1 MFKTAT
7 TKLAHNSTIPSL
19 AGHSNI
25 RPLQDLITA
34 EKTVLISLQRLSVDL
49 TKAAEALR
57 AWGIG
62 EGEDLGDTLG
72 ASTSIIAHFTH
83 ALTSYA
89 THEHAIRDHM
99 KSIRAR
105 EEALD
110 DLKRKRK
117 VIVSRAE
124 AAERKLSK
132 MSPEHKNLAMQ
143 TDTLN
148 QLRDQIRSLDSDI
161 MTEEAALGDFKRS
174 TTRSMMGLK
183 FGGLLELSEKGVAFV
198 CLFWLIPSTMS
209 RAPADSHAKDSNRRS
224 PADTLFLQADIVG
237 DYGKLIVSEIPE
249 DVTQPGM
256 PRLMYTGHPK
266 VEMLVSETYKAV
278 NQVGFSTVAS
288 EPREQLQRPPIPSLP
303 GSPARPAGLDETPSS
318 SNFLSTPQGMSG
330 GHFLDASD
338 ALSQTNGPSTPM
350 FRKNSLPIQPRNGDS
365 FGPRS
370 REPEKFG
377 YSGSG
382 SPSSFPLKSPF
393 GIEPPL
399 LKSHEP
405 EPSFST
411 SIAEALRTPGLEG
424 PIDDP
429 APSYEVSHSHLYA
442 PPSGPPPGA
451 AVLLGSEPG
460 SHRVSTALSD
470 DDAELAY
477 MASREDLAQ
486 EHGDDKHVRFGRVS
500 DVDEDIEKRQAPVE
514 PEPKKDSPPG
524 RSPRRI
530 PVPPVSTEDEERE
543 LNAAAAREVS
553 RELDALTFNP
563 PLPPP
568 SPQKE
573 SEESPE
579 RGRPLIPAPS
589 SLGYGPP
596 PNCEPSPLAPPS
608 APFAHRSISNI
619 ETTVPTLAQSY
630 AQAHRSSSSFGSRNE
645 ATSSPLV
652 ESRPLPPTVH
662 LSGGRSSPGPSL
674 NSPYRTNAP
683 ELPVPRPAFA
693 GRVRSSSSSSS
704 SAQVPSGARTI
715 SAAAFRRPPPR
726 VNNGSTADFSIS
738 PTASLGAGGSPPLPP
753 VPVPGPADTSPL
765 SFSKKR
771 SVVASSP
778 LPPNRGS
785 VSVPPLAQD
794 GKEDSY
800 AERERSDSPV
810 SDDYDY
816 LDAYVDEH
824 ETRKKSLLP
833 ADGSPMQQDF
843 GSLGNVK
850 VVNDGSPSKGG
861 YGEGRFATDL
871 EGGLR

>member
-7 TKLAHNSTIPSL
+7 TRLAHNSTLPSL

-110 DLKRKRK
+110 ELKRKRK
-117 VIVSRAE
+117 VVVGRAE

-183 FGGLLELSEKGVAFV
+183 FGGLLELSEKGV
-198 CLFWLIPSTMS
+198 
-209 RAPADSHAKDSNRRS
+209 
-224 PADTLFLQADIVG
+224 IVG

-288 EPREQLQRPPIPSLP
+288 EPREQLQRPPLPSLP
-303 GSPARPAGLDETPSS
+303 GSPTRPAGLDATPSS

-338 ALSQTNGPSTPM
+338 ASSQANGPSTPVL
-350 FRKNSLPIQPRNGDS
+350 RKNSLPIQARNGDS

-382 SPSSFPLKSPF
+382 SPSSFPVKSPF

-442 PPSGPPPGA
+442 PPPGPPPGA
-451 AVLLGSEPG
+451 AMLLGSEPG
-460 SHRVSTALSD
+460 SLRVSTALSD
-470 DDAELAY
+470 DVELAY
-477 MASREDLAQ
+477 MAGEGDAAN

-500 DVDEDIEKRQAPVE
+500 DVDEEMERRQAQVE

-530 PVPPVSTEDEERE
+530 PVPSVSTEDEERE

-568 SPQKE
+568 SPRKE
-573 SEESPE
+573 PEESPE

-596 PNCEPSPLAPPS
+596 PNREPSPLAPPL

-619 ETTVPTLAQSY
+619 EITVPTPAQSY
-630 AQAHRSSSSFGSRNE
+630 AQAHRSSSSFGSRSE
-645 ATSSPLV
+645 AASSPLV
-652 ESRPLPPTVH
+652 ETRPLPPTIH
-662 LSGGRSSPGPSL
+662 LQGGRSSPGPSL

-683 ELPVPRPAFA
+683 EFPVPRPAFA

-726 VNNGSTADFSIS
+726 VNNGSSADFSIS
-738 PTASLGAGGSPPLPP
+738 PTASLGGGGSPPLPP

-765 SFSKKR
+765 SFNKKR
-771 SVVASSP
+771 SVAASSP
-778 LPPNRGS
+778 LPSNRGN
-785 VSVPPLAQD
+785 VSVPPPAQD
-794 GKEDSY
+794 GRGDSF
-800 AERERSDSPV
+800 ADRERSDSPV

-824 ETRKKSLLP
+824 ETKRKSLPP

>member
-7 TKLAHNSTIPSL
+7 TRLAHNSTLPAL

-34 EKTVLISLQRLSVDL
+34 EKAVLISLQRLSVDL

-72 ASTSIIAHFTH
+72 ASTSIMAHFTH

-117 VIVSRAE
+117 VIVGRAE

-132 MSPEHKNLAMQ
+132 MSPEHKNLALQ

-161 MTEEAALGDFKRS
+161 MTEEAALGDFKRA

-183 FGGLLELSEKGVAFV
+183 FGGLLELSEKGV
-198 CLFWLIPSTMS
+198 
-209 RAPADSHAKDSNRRS
+209 
-224 PADTLFLQADIVG
+224 IVG
-237 DYGKLIVSEIPE
+237 DYGKLIISEIPE

-256 PRLMYTGHPK
+256 PRLMYIGHPK

-303 GSPARPAGLDETPSS
+303 GSPARPADETMSS
-318 SNFLSTPQGMSG
+318 YLSTPQGVSY
-330 GHFLDASD
+330 FLDASD
-338 ALSQTNGPSTPM
+338 APGQANAPSTPVT
-350 FRKNSLPIQPRNGDS
+350 RRDSLPIQGRNGDI

-377 YSGSG
+377 YSGSVP
-382 SPSSFPLKSPF
+382 PSSFPVKSPF
-393 GIEPPL
+393 SIEPPL
-399 LKSHEP
+399 LKSHEA
-405 EPSFST
+405 EPSFSS
-411 SIAEALRTPGLEG
+411 SIAEALRVPGLEG

-442 PPSGPPPGA
+442 PPPGPPPGA

-470 DDAELAY
+470 DAELAY
-477 MASREDLAQ
+477 MAGEEDAAN
-486 EHGDDKHVRFGRVS
+486 EHGDDKHVRFGRV
-500 DVDEDIEKRQAPVE
+500 DEEVERPQAPVE

-530 PVPPVSTEDEERE
+530 PVPPVSAEDEERE

-568 SPQKE
+568 SPRKE
-573 SEESPE
+573 PEESPE
-579 RGRPLIPAPS
+579 RGRPLVSTPS

-596 PNCEPSPLAPPS
+596 PNREPSPLAPPL

-619 ETTVPTLAQSY
+619 EITAPTPAQSY
-630 AQAHRSSSSFGSRNE
+630 AQAHRSSSSFGSRSE
-645 ATSSPLV
+645 APSSPLV
-652 ESRPLPPTVH
+652 ESRPLPPTIH
-662 LSGGRSSPGPSL
+662 LAGGRSSPGPSL
-674 NSPYRTNAP
+674 NSPYRTNPP
-683 ELPVPRPAFA
+683 EFPVPRPAFA

-704 SAQVPSGARTI
+704 SAQVPAGARTI

-726 VNNGSTADFSIS
+726 VNNGSTAEFSVS

-753 VPVPGPADTSPL
+753 VPVPVPGPADTSPL
-765 SFSKKR
+765 SFNKKR

-785 VSVPPLAQD
+785 VAD
-794 GKEDSY
+794 GKGDTF

-824 ETRKKSLLP
+824 DAKRKSFP
-833 ADGSPMQQDF
+833 PAADGSPMQQDF

-850 VVNDGSPSKGG
+850 VVNDADGSSSKGG

>member
-1 MFKTAT
+1 MFKTAA
-7 TKLAHNSTIPSL
+7 TKLAHNSTLPAL
-19 AGHSNI
+19 AGHSDI

-34 EKTVLISLQRLSVDL
+34 EKAVLISLQRLSVDL
-49 TKAAEALR
+49 TKAAEALH
-57 AWGIG
+57 AWGEG

-117 VIVSRAE
+117 VIVSKAE

-161 MTEEAALGDFKRS
+161 MTEEASLGDFKRS

-183 FGGLLELSEKGVAFV
+183 FGGLLELSEKGVF
-198 CLFWLIPSTMS
+198 
-209 RAPADSHAKDSNRRS
+209 
-224 PADTLFLQADIVG
+224 VG

-278 NQVGFSTVAS
+278 NHVGFSTVAS
-288 EPREQLQRPPIPSLP
+288 DLRELQRPSMPSLP
-303 GSPARPAGLDETPSS
+303 SSPARWGEAPSS

-330 GHFLDASD
+330 GHFLDAPD
-338 ALSQTNGPSTPM
+338 ASSQTNSPSTPAL
-350 FRKNSLPIQPRNGDS
+350 RKDSLGDN
-365 FGPRS
+365 FGPRKK
-370 REPEKFG
+370 ETEMFG
-377 YSGSG
+377 YSGSA
-382 SPSSFPLKSPF
+382 PLSSFQVKTPF
-393 GIEPPL
+393 NVEAPL

-405 EPSFST
+405 EPSFSS
-411 SIAEALRTPGLEG
+411 SIAEALKSPGLEA
-424 PIDDP
+424 PVDEP

-442 PPSGPPPGA
+442 PPPGPPPGA
-451 AVLLGSEPG
+451 VLGSEPG
-460 SHRVSTALSD
+460 SCRVSTALSD
-470 DDAELAY
+470 AELAY
-477 MASREDLAQ
+477 MAAEEDAAH
-486 EHGDDKHVRFGRVS
+486 EHGDNKHVRFGRVS
-500 DVDEDIEKRQAPVE
+500 DVDEEKERSQVQAE

-530 PVPPVSTEDEERE
+530 PVPSVSTEDEERE

-568 SPQKE
+568 SPRKD
-573 SEESPE
+573 SEELPE
-579 RGRPLIPAPS
+579 RGRPLLPAPS

-596 PNCEPSPLAPPS
+596 PNREPSPLAPPS

-619 ETTVPTLAQSY
+619 ETTVPTPAQSY
-630 AQAHRSSSSFGSRNE
+630 AQAHRASSSFGSRNE
-645 ATSSPLV
+645 AASSPLT
-652 ESRPLPPTVH
+652 ESRPLPPTIH
-662 LSGGRSSPGPSL
+662 LPGGRSSPGPSL
-674 NSPYRTNAP
+674 NSPYRANAP
-683 ELPVPRPAFA
+683 EFPTPRPAFA

-726 VNNGSTADFSIS
+726 VTSNGGSADFSGS
-738 PTASLGAGGSPPLPP
+738 PTASLGVGASPPLPP

-765 SFSKKR
+765 SFNKKR
-771 SVVASSP
+771 SVVAGSP
-778 LPPNRGS
+778 LPPSRGS
-785 VSVPPLAQD
+785 VPALPPAQE
-794 GKEDSY
+794 GKRNSFV
-800 AERERSDSPV
+800 EREQSDSPV
-810 SDDYDY
+810 SEEYDY
-816 LDAYVDEH
+816 LDAYVDKP
-824 ETRKKSLLP
+824 ETNRKSLP
-833 ADGSPMQQDF
+833 PTDGSPMRQDF
-843 GSLGNVK
+843 GSLGNIK
-850 VVNDGSPSKGG
+850 VMNDGLPSKGG

>member
-1 MFKTAT
+1 MFKTAA
-7 TKLAHNSTIPSL
+7 TKLAHNSTLPSL
-19 AGHSNI
+19 AGHSDI

-34 EKTVLISLQRLSVDL
+34 EKAVLISLQKLSVDL

-57 AWGIG
+57 TWGAG
-62 EGEDLGDTLG
+62 EGEDLGDALG

-117 VIVSRAE
+117 VIVGKAE
-124 AAERKLSK
+124 TAERKLSK

-161 MTEEAALGDFKRS
+161 MTGEASLGDFKRS

-183 FGGLLELSEKGVAFV
+183 FGGLLELSEKGV
-198 CLFWLIPSTMS
+198 
-209 RAPADSHAKDSNRRS
+209 
-224 PADTLFLQADIVG
+224 IVG
-237 DYGKLIVSEIPE
+237 DYGKLVVSEIPE

-288 EPREQLQRPPIPSLP
+288 DLREQQRPPIPSLP
-303 GSPARPAGLDETPSS
+303 SSPARPARMDEAPSS
-318 SNFLSTPQGMSG
+318 STFLFAPQGMNG

-338 ALSQTNGPSTPM
+338 APSPSNSPSTSVL
-350 FRKNSLPIQPRNGDS
+350 RKDSLGDN
-365 FGPRS
+365 FGPRKK
-370 REPEKFG
+370 ETEAYG
-377 YSGSG
+377 YSGSAP
-382 SPSSFPLKSPF
+382 PSSFPVKTPF
-393 GIEPPL
+393 SIETPL

-405 EPSFST
+405 ELSFSS
-411 SIAEALRTPGLEG
+411 SIAEALKSPGFG
-424 PIDDP
+424 NPIDEP

-442 PPSGPPPGA
+442 PPPGPPLGA
-451 AVLLGSEPG
+451 AVLGSEPG
-460 SHRVSTALSD
+460 SRRVSTALSD
-470 DDAELAY
+470 DAELAY
-477 MASREDLAQ
+477 VAGEEDTTH
-486 EHGDDKHVRFGRVS
+486 EHGDDRHVRFGRVG
-500 DVDEDIEKRQAPVE
+500 DVDEEKARPQVQVE
-514 PEPKKDSPPG
+514 PEPKKDSPIG

-568 SPQKE
+568 SPRKD

-596 PNCEPSPLAPPS
+596 PNREPSPLAPPS
-608 APFAHRSISNI
+608 APFATRSISNI
-619 ETTVPTLAQSY
+619 ETTVPTPAQSY

-645 ATSSPLV
+645 GASSPLV
-652 ESRPLPPTVH
+652 ESRPLPPTIH
-662 LSGGRSSPGPSL
+662 LQGGRSSPGPSL

-683 ELPVPRPAFA
+683 EFPTPRPAFA

-704 SAQVPSGARTI
+704 SAQLPSGARTI

-726 VNNGSTADFSIS
+726 VTSNGGSVDISSS
-738 PTASLGAGGSPPLPP
+738 PTASLGLGASPPLPP

-771 SVVASSP
+771 SAVGGSP
-778 LPPNRGS
+778 LPSNRGS
-785 VSVPPLAQD
+785 GPVLPPAQD
-794 GKEDSY
+794 GRRNSFV
-800 AERERSDSPV
+800 ERERSDSPV
-810 SDDYDY
+810 SEEYDY

-824 ETRKKSLLP
+824 ETNRKSLPP

-850 VVNDGSPSKGG
+850 VMNDDGSPSKGG
-861 YGEGRFATDL
+861 YGEGKFATDL

>member
-7 TKLAHNSTIPSL
+7 TRLAHNSTLPSL

-34 EKTVLISLQRLSVDL
+34 EKTVLISLQKLSVDL

-62 EGEDLGDTLG
+62 EGEDLGDALG

-110 DLKRKRK
+110 ELKRKRK

-183 FGGLLELSEKGVAFV
+183 FGGLLELSEKGV
-198 CLFWLIPSTMS
+198 
-209 RAPADSHAKDSNRRS
+209 
-224 PADTLFLQADIVG
+224 IVG

-288 EPREQLQRPPIPSLP
+288 DSREQLQRPPLPSLP

-330 GHFLDASD
+330 GHFFDASD
-338 ALSQTNGPSTPM
+338 ASSQANGPSTPVL
-350 FRKNSLPIQPRNGDS
+350 RKNSLPIQIARNGDS

-382 SPSSFPLKSPF
+382 SPSSFPVKSPF

-442 PPSGPPPGA
+442 PPPGPPPGA

-470 DDAELAY
+470 DVELAY
-477 MASREDLAQ
+477 IAGEGDAAH

-500 DVDEDIEKRQAPVE
+500 DVDEEMERRQAQVE

-524 RSPRRI
+524 RSPRRV
-530 PVPPVSTEDEERE
+530 PVPSVSTEDEERE

-568 SPQKE
+568 SPRKE

-579 RGRPLIPAPS
+579 RGRPLNSAPAPS

-596 PNCEPSPLAPPS
+596 PNREPSPLAPPL

-619 ETTVPTLAQSY
+619 ETTVPTPAQSY
-630 AQAHRSSSSFGSRNE
+630 AQAHRSSSSFGSRSE

-652 ESRPLPPTVH
+652 ESRPLPPTIH
-662 LSGGRSSPGPSL
+662 LPGGRSSPGPSL
-674 NSPYRTNAP
+674 NSPYRTNPP
-683 ELPVPRPAFA
+683 EFPVPRPAFA

-726 VNNGSTADFSIS
+726 VNNGSSADFSIS
-738 PTASLGAGGSPPLPP
+738 PTASLGGGGSPPLPP

-765 SFSKKR
+765 SFNKKR
-771 SVVASSP
+771 AVAASSP

-785 VSVPPLAQD
+785 VSVPPPAQD
-794 GKEDSY
+794 GRGDSF
-800 AERERSDSPV
+800 ADRERSDSPV

-824 ETRKKSLLP
+824 ETNRKSLPP